1 MPEGYL
7 ARNPISLNALRRMPF
22 YLQYLK
28 KLHAEGVV
36 IVSAPTIAESLDLN
50 EVQVRKDFAAVSPT
64 KGKPKTGFVIKE
76 LIDAMEKFMGYRNVR
91 DAVIVGTGSLG
102 TALLSY
108 QGFEQYG
115 IKICAGFDRAIG
127 PAGGMIAGKPVFSV
141 DQLSE
146 MCIRLGVRIGI
157 ITVPADNAQ
166 IVCDQLVAGG
176 VKAIW
181 NFAPVH
187 LFAAKDILIQNENM
201 AASLVVLS
209 KHLEARMSGKEEA
222 EE

>member
-1 MPEGYL
+1 MPDGYFDK
-7 ARNPISLNALRRMPF
+7 NSISLNALKRMPY

-28 KLHAEGVV
+28 KLHAEGVI
-36 IVSAPTIAESLDLN
+36 IVSAPKIAESLNLN

-64 KGKPKTGFVIKE
+64 KGKPKTGFIVEE
-76 LIDAMEKFMGYRNVR
+76 LIDAMEVFMGYRNIR

-102 TALLSY
+102 TALMSY

-115 IKICAGFDRAIG
+115 IRICAGFDRTIG
-127 PAGGMIAGKPVFSV
+127 PEGGVIAGKPVFSA
-141 DQLSE
+141 DQLSAV
-146 MCIRLGVRIGI
+146 CIRLGVRIGI
-157 ITVPADNAQ
+157 ITVPSENAQ

-181 NFAPVH
+181 NFAPIK

-209 KHLEARMSGKEEA
+209 KHLEARMRVREEA